1 MAFAALPQSQQVAWI
16 VNQANTITI
25 PLGDSYLQTYP
36 FLINGIKSLMPL
48 NQDKLLIAGS
58 SIFSWMPTQSK
69 IDTTLLSASLKI
81 ITSLK
86 THSLTKANLIQLA
99 KTFRTIR
106 GEKSVVAASKLL
118 HFLYP
123 DEYPIWDSR
132 IRTKYSYS
140 PSTDLEEDKYMNYY
154 MTVKSLIADPSV
166 KKACAKLNARIIAA
180 GYPGTLTTTRL
191 VELCLFL

>member
-16 VNQANTITI
+16 VDQANTITI
-25 PLGDSYLQTYP
+25 PHADSYLQTYP
-36 FLINGIKSLMPL
+36 HLINGIKSLMPL

-69 IDTTLLSASLKI
+69 IDTTLLSASLAI
-81 ITSLK
+81 ITNLK
-86 THSLTKANLIQLA
+86 THALTKENLMQLA

-106 GEKSVVAASKLL
+106 GNSVVAASKLL
-118 HFLYP
+118 HFLHP

-132 IRTKYSYS
+132 IRREYKYS
-140 PSTDLEEDKYMNYY
+140 PTADPEEDKYIHYY
-154 MTVKSLIADPSV
+154 KNVKLLIADSQV
-166 KKACAKLNARIIAA
+166 KTACANLNARINAA

>member
-1 MAFAALPQSQQVAWI
+1 MAFASLPHKKKVDWI
-16 VNQANTITI
+16 VHQATTITI

-36 FLINGIKSLMPL
+36 YMVDGIKYLMPL
-48 NQDKLLIAGS
+48 NDEKLLIAGS

>member
-69 IDTTLLSASLKI
+69 IDTTLLSASLAI
-81 ITSLK
+81 ITNLK
-86 THSLTKANLIQLA
+86 THSLTKANLLQLA
-99 KTFRTIR
+99 NTFRTIR
-106 GEKSVVAASKLL
+106 GSSVVAASKLL

-132 IRTKYSYS
+132 VRQNYGHTPKKDHQSDIYMSY
-140 PSTDLEEDKYMNYY
+140 TA
-154 MTVKSLIADPSV
+154 TVKSLKSDRKV
-166 KKACAKLNARIIAA
+166 QTACANLNARINAA

-191 VELCLFL
+191 VEVCLFL